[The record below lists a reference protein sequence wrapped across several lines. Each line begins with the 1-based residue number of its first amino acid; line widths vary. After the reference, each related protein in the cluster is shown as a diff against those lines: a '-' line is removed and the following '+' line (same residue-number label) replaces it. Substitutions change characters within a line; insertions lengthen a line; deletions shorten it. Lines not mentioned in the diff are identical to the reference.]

1 MANTTVRLGL
11 DDGSSLPITIEGL
24 PDGPISGYST
34 EVKGKLKKLM
44 ESKGASTISLA
55 PQGASGAPQGSSAQ
69 PVIPEDDPVEYT
81 PGKVIPEDQGPT
93 MGGGEKAARIGGGLA
108 AEITVG
114 MGAQALGLGLGLAVG
129 GPFAPITG
137 LIGYGIGSFAGGFGG
152 SMIAQAI
159 EGEDFSLGR
168 AVSSG
173 GLNTIPGGAA
183 LKVGTKIGTKL
194 APNAMKL
201 ATKKSAIKGVTP
213 SKKMLSKL
221 GQQAEDG
228 VFIKGNRVV
237 DEAARGALYGGLETQ
252 ATELI
257 DKGRPASLPDTLM
270 GIGFGAGTGAILS
283 GAFKGL
289 GALMRRRAKSGNA
302 PKDETDAQ
310 ALDRAAF
317 EDQEAYEYQKVIFG
331 EEAKAIDK
339 LRTAKEDVIG
349 KLQNSPITPESDMFL
364 LKGQKEAAEFEANY
378 SASKKIVED
387 ETISSLASYDYKTKT
402 TRLNSKAIEK
412 DWDEGMPYLQGKGEG
427 IHATTSEQK
436 AEVMKDIDIDALREK
451 LGSWEGYRKFI
462 AAHEYA
468 HEVLGVADMPKK
480 DGKII
485 HMDEKAIQ
493 LEREANEHAAKT
505 LGIDWGSLRKEKDTL
520 NVYWGGENASKP
532 TNAPERILSN
542 LAKRKFTWEG
552 KEYGSV
558 EHAYQSNKSGT
569 FDLSTYNKYNKI
581 GGHGSKIRGKG
592 TVAEMKAADSLG
604 LMKRLVVE
612 SFKQNPNSE
621 AAKTLM
627 QYGNF
632 THNTN
637 QLIDQAFLD
646 GLKLSQQELKPK
658 PTSKPKEEEI
668 FASQFEDSK
677 TKDVELSEDA
687 KQEIQNQT
695 RISTLTEGN
704 KRISQIDKN
713 IKDANDLKGWEQTI
727 KSVIRFSNSLLAPS
741 HAIGE
746 SSTRAIELLKNTV
759 SSYVTASNKAL
770 NRIQAFADT
779 IDTPFNH
786 SGYTIEQFDKA
797 MDNFIKGKLGEVPDV
812 LKSIEGDL
820 MAVRDLISQAQAHI
834 VKIADPSLPWAPRI
848 DPDVAEQIQRS
859 NELQNWSHTT
869 YDIFSDKDWRSD
881 AVKRDMALQERQRA
895 VFRQQIKLEESLMSG
910 GIAPKEV
917 EARFKQPENR
927 ALKTDY
933 SNEKGRNFE
942 AQQAAVSQELDDL
955 VKIKTDSKEWK
966 IAYEN
971 VKKRELDI
979 KKNSARNELT
989 QAELDRMWKWS
1000 GEYADKSFQELESM
1014 SPWFQRKRKGKES
1027 ARPKILTPKRD
1038 VPYWQSQWMGK
1049 QEKAATILHRSVA
1062 AAANLEASME
1072 FDRHIIDLMMKESQ
1086 NPQSIFGKIFI
1097 GGDQARGSGYELLRT
1112 RTGFSTKEVYVEK
1125 WVNDAMEDLLSNN
1138 RIINVD
1144 NPMLN
1149 VPIDVVTSLTS
1160 LWKSTKTLMSVPTAV
1175 ANLVSAG
1182 VSGAMHGVLLTPSGI
1197 KNFGKGVSRG
1207 LHEFN
1212 WIDQWTA
1219 DMNRMHPEK
1228 RVDAINEVKKLV
1240 KLGILTD
1247 NILTADAMSQ
1257 NVRGSLSGSLNKL
1270 INPLSKAY
1278 NIPDNAVR
1286 YVIWHG
1292 YRNKLMDI
1300 LPNIKGGVDE
1310 YDRIAA
1316 EMTLNTHT
1324 AYSRLSPVVQAA
1336 GKAGVATPFI
1346 SFTADLSRSTNNY
1359 FWLNKRL
1366 AFGNIDSI
1374 RKEYRIEGG
1383 DFNVNR
1389 AKIEGVYRL
1398 MALGAVTVGA
1408 VAAVRYQNSK
1418 DGIEAEQ
1425 ADAISRSFLP
1435 EWDQGKQVRIKIDKE
1450 DPDKFTYSN
1459 PEYLVPHL
1467 AFASFFSDMISD
1479 FSSEGLTKTLQ
1490 NTPTRMKSLVGGE
1503 GPPALTGL
1511 FEALSGEAI
1520 DGNPRPNRDQYL
1532 FDVMSNVKFVANRD
1546 YIPSFIRDTA
1556 NYVLAHDTPL
1566 KEYGQEVF
1574 NLALSIS
1581 PKGTRLSQLQVLSRF
1596 YGHRENIGSFSET
1609 MENEVNKMYQKH
1621 NRLVQDI
1628 GKKYQQSI
1636 GENPDNGPDG
1646 IARREALV
1654 NNWFNEY
1661 AKDFQV
1667 VAGQINMFLEDA
1679 KASKYFGDKELADA
1693 LSGSGASNR
1702 FQYAIQ
1708 RAWYSGKSFEGPYEL
1723 GKGFVKDVVSGEIA
1737 DLDSNAEMFA
1747 AIKSPMREA
1756 RPQELISSAGTTVSR
1771 VRAMVTSKKQEKFT
1785 TREKLLA
1792 NGGTQFAI
1800 DMLIQDG
1807 VKVGSQ
1813 ELNDLQ
1819 KRGIISGKVV
1829 NAMIVAEKASKK

>member
-1 MANTTVRLGL
+1 MANTTIRLGL

-69 PVIPEDDPVEYT
+69 PVIPEDGPVEYT

-114 MGAQALGLGLGLAVG
+114 MGSQALGLGLGLAIG

-137 LIGYGIGSFAGGFGG
+137 LIGYGIGSLAGGFAG
-152 SMIAQAI
+152 SMLAQSI
-159 EGEDFSLGR
+159 EGENFSLGR
-168 AVSSG
+168 AISSG
-173 GLNTIPGGAA
+173 ALNTIPGGAA
-183 LKVGTKIGTKL
+183 LKVGKKIGTKL
-194 APNAMKL
+194 APQAMKL
-201 ATKKSAIKGVTP
+201 ATKESAIKGVTP

-257 DKGRPASLPDTLM
+257 DRGRPASLPDTLM

-289 GALMRRRAKSGNA
+289 GAIMRRRAKSGNA

-317 EDQEAYEYQKVIFG
+317 ENQEAYEHQKVIFG

-387 ETISSLASYDYKTKT
+387 ETISSLASYDSKTKT

-412 DWDEGMPYLQGKGEG
+412 DWNEGMPYLQGKGEG

-468 HEVLGVADMPKK
+468 HEVLGVADMPRK

-505 LGIDWGSLRKEKDTL
+505 LGIDWDSVNKNPVKDP
-520 NVYWGGENASKP
+520 KP
-532 TNAPERILSN
+532 A
-542 LAKRKFTWEG
+542 
-552 KEYGSV
+552 
-558 EHAYQSNKSGT
+558 
-569 FDLSTYNKYNKI
+569 
-581 GGHGSKIRGKG
+581 
-592 TVAEMKAADSLG
+592 
-604 LMKRLVVE
+604 
-612 SFKQNPNSE
+612 
-621 AAKTLM
+621 
-627 QYGNF
+627 
-632 THNTN
+632 
-637 QLIDQAFLD
+637 
-646 GLKLSQQELKPK
+646 KPK
-658 PTSKPKEEEI
+658 DEEI
-668 FASQFEDSK
+668 FASQFEEAEPTPK
-677 TKDVELSEDA
+677 TEDVELSEDA

-713 IKDANDLKGWEQTI
+713 IKDANDLKGWKQTI

-746 SSTRAIELLKNTV
+746 SATRAIERLKNTV
-759 SSYVTASNKAL
+759 SSYETASNKAL

-797 MDNFIKGKLGEVPDV
+797 MNDFIKGKLKDVPDV

-820 MAVRDLISQAQAHI
+820 MAVRDLISQSQAHI
-834 VKIADPSLPWAPRI
+834 VKISDPSLPWAPRI

-881 AVKRDMALQERQRA
+881 AVKRDMALQERQMS
-895 VFRQQIKLEESLMSG
+895 VFRQQVKLEESLMSG
-910 GIAPKEV
+910 GIAPKGI

-942 AQQAAVSQELDDL
+942 AQQAAISKELDDL
-955 VKIKTDSKEWK
+955 VKIKTDSKEWE

-971 VKKRELDI
+971 VKKIELDI
-979 KKNSARNELT
+979 KKNSARTQLT
-989 QAELDRMWKWS
+989 QAELDEMWKWS
-1000 GEYADKSFQELESM
+1000 GKYADKSFQELESM

-1049 QEKAATILHRSVA
+1049 QEKAATVLHRSVA

-1072 FDRHIIDLMMKESQ
+1072 LDRHIIDLMMKESQ
-1086 NPQSIFGKIFI
+1086 NPKSIFGKVII
-1097 GGDQARGSGYELLRT
+1097 GGEQARGSGYELLRT

-1125 WVNDAMEDLLSNN
+1125 WVNDAMDDLLSNN
-1138 RIINVD
+1138 RIISVD
-1144 NPMLN
+1144 DPKLN
-1149 VPIDVVTSLTS
+1149 IPIDVVTSLSS
-1160 LWKSTKTLMSVPTAV
+1160 LWKSTKTLMSVPTSV

-1182 VSGAMHGVLLTPSGI
+1182 VSGAMHGALLTPSGI

-1219 DMNRMHPEK
+1219 DMNRMYPK
-1228 RVDAINEVKKLV
+1228 QRVDAINEVKKLV
-1240 KLGILTD
+1240 KLGVLTD

-1336 GKAGVATPFI
+1336 GKVGVATPFI
-1346 SFTADLSRSTNNY
+1346 AFTADLSRTTTNY

-1389 AKIEGVYRL
+1389 ARSEGVYRL

-1408 VAAVRYQNSK
+1408 VAAVRYQNSE

-1435 EWDQGKQVRIKIDKE
+1435 KWDQGKQVRIKIDKD

-1479 FSSEGLTKTLQ
+1479 FSSEGLSKTLQ

-1511 FEALSGEAI
+1511 LEALSGEAI

-1532 FDVMSNVKFVANRD
+1532 FDVMSNIKFVANRD
-1546 YIPSFIRDTA
+1546 YIPSFVRDAA

-1566 KEYGQEVF
+1566 KEYGQEIF

-1581 PKGTRLSQLQVLSRF
+1581 PKGTRLSQDQVLGRF
-1596 YGHRENIGSFSET
+1596 YGHRENVGSFSET
-1609 MENEVNKMYQKH
+1609 MENEVNKMYQEH

-1636 GENPDNGPDG
+1636 GENPDNTPDG

-1667 VAGQINMFLEDA
+1667 VAGKINMFLEDA

-1737 DLDSNAEMFA
+1737 DLDSNAEMLA
-1747 AIKSPMREA
+1747 AIRAPMREA

-1792 NGGTQFAI
+1792 NGGIQFAI

-1829 NAMIVAEKASKK
+1829 NAMIVAEKASKE